1 MDLWRIMD
9 HQTHS
14 GNDVQCVFP
23 FDFHF
28 IRDWITNGTVDCAPA
43 LQMLEVQGTRMER
56 GMQAVR
62 RTRLHITYCAAFLA
76 YSIMVYSQIGGG
88 TDRRLAVVSGSV
100 GTSILNDSSLPA
112 SLTRDPSGPF
122 PPPHVNEFE
131 YRNSSGSQRFDR
143 QYSTPLPVYAYPR
156 APSEFVDCGHVHRQR
171 RPANSETTI
180 RHEYHTDDSHTG
192 RPEVVVPTFCSSGR
206 FKEPLEGNIFAHGG
220 SLKRSPQPKQREH
233 ARSMASKSGTM
244 EHNSCRE
251 MVREPEEVSSNM
263 STLTRRPSIS
273 PTHPT
278 EPNSSS
284 KRTTFISRAFKVNA
298 SLKAAAAST
307 VLPTPYGKR
316 TNVADF
322 VTFITA
328 ADPQAVT
335 RKCKLCQEH
344 IAKKDSLVKHWIRV
358 HAFTDLQVAL
368 TYPYGD
374 HSNLVINTTQ
384 RRDILLAAL
393 YTCPLKGCRGLSKVG
408 VFVTQND
415 LLRHVRRHYK
425 FLKKASGEEKAQGTQ
440 IELEQMREQVT
451 KYLYNHTFW
460 HPVDRAHFTSREYKL
475 VWLLNQ

>member
-9 HQTHS
+9 HQTHA
-14 GNDVQCVFP
+14 GNDVQSSNARSPRDPDGVGNAGSQTLGEGRAIFGEASRNEFP
-23 FDFHF
+23 H
-28 IRDWITNGTVDCAPA
+28 TA
-43 LQMLEVQGTRMER
+43 M
-56 GMQAVR
+56 MQSR
-62 RTRLHITYCAAFLA
+62 
-76 YSIMVYSQIGGG
+76 
-88 TDRRLAVVSGSV
+88 DRRLAVVSGSV

-131 YRNSSGSQRFDR
+131 YRNSSDSQRSDR
-143 QYSTPLPVYAYPR
+143 HYSTPLPVRAYPR

-171 RPANSETTI
+171 RPANFETTI
-180 RHEYHTDDSHTG
+180 PHEYHTDDSHTG

-206 FKEPLEGNIFAHGG
+206 FKEPLEGNIFAHWG
-220 SLKRSPQPKQREH
+220 SLKRSPQHEQKEH

-251 MVREPEEVSSNM
+251 MVREPE
-263 STLTRRPSIS
+263 
-273 PTHPT
+273 

-307 VLPTPYGKR
+307 VFPTPYGKR
-316 TNVADF
+316 TDVADF

-415 LLRHVRRHYK
+415 LRRHVRRHYK
-425 FLKKASGEEKAQGTQ
+425 FLKKASGEEKAQGTE